1 MNENL
6 QRRAPIYEA
15 LIRTKRDRV
24 VSFDVPGHKQGRGNP
39 DLTDFLGTQ
48 CLSVDL
54 NSRKPLDNL
63 IHPVSVIH
71 DAEEIAADAFGA
83 SDSFF
88 MVNGTTGAVQ
98 AMIFSVCK
106 SGEKIILP
114 RNVHRSAINALIL
127 SGAEP
132 VYVNPG
138 VDKRLG
144 IPLGMDPDDVAR
156 AIAENPDAKAI
167 LVNNP
172 TYYGICSDIRK
183 ITGLAHDAGMYLLAD
198 EAHGTHFY
206 FGDGLPES
214 AMSAGADMAAVSMH
228 KTGGSLTQSSI
239 LLTGANMNSGHVR
252 KIINLTQTTSAS
264 YLLMSSLDLSRR
276 NLALNGKGIFAKVV
290 EMADYARAE
299 IDKIGGYYCY
309 SHDLANGR
317 SIFEYDKTKL
327 SIYTLDIGLAGK
339 EVHDILRDR
348 YDIQLEL
355 GDLANILAI
364 LSVGDRVFEIE
375 RLVSAL
381 SEIKRLHSRDRAGM
395 IDHEYIEPIVDVKPK
410 AAFYADKINMLLR
423 DAAGM
428 ISAEF
433 VMAYPPGIPIL
444 APGERI
450 TGEIIEYIEYSRE
463 KGCILTGTEDMNVER
478 INVVEV

>member
-1 MNENL
+1 M
-6 QRRAPIYEA
+6 
-15 LIRTKRDRV
+15 
-24 VSFDVPGHKQGRGNP
+24 
-39 DLTDFLGTQ
+39 
-48 CLSVDL
+48 
-54 NSRKPLDNL
+54 
-63 IHPVSVIH
+63 
-71 DAEEIAADAFGA
+71 
-83 SDSFF
+83 
-88 MVNGTTGAVQ
+88 
-98 AMIFSVCK
+98 
-106 SGEKIILP
+106 
-114 RNVHRSAINALIL
+114 
-127 SGAEP
+127 
-132 VYVNPG
+132 
-138 VDKRLG
+138 
-144 IPLGMDPDDVAR
+144 
-156 AIAENPDAKAI
+156 
-167 LVNNP
+167 
-172 TYYGICSDIRK
+172 
-183 ITGLAHDAGMYLLAD
+183 
-198 EAHGTHFY
+198 
-206 FGDGLPES
+206 
-214 AMSAGADMAAVSMH
+214 
-228 KTGGSLTQSSI
+228 
-239 LLTGANMNSGHVR
+239 
-252 KIINLTQTTSAS
+252 
-264 YLLMSSLDLSRR
+264 
-276 NLALNGKGIFAKVV
+276 NGKGIFAKVV

-395 IDHEYIEPIVDVKPK
+395 IDHEYIEPIVDIKPK
-410 AAFYADKINMLLR
+410 AAFYADKSNMLLR